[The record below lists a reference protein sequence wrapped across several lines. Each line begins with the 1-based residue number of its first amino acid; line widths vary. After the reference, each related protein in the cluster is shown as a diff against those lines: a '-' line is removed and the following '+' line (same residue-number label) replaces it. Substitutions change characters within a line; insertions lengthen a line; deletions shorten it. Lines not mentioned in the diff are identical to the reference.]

1 MSVIQAQ
8 TSARELRFVRCDDEG
23 RLTTNLEATIDDVTI
38 KGETAGGVK
47 TPVLVQTDGKLETMC
62 FGKTGAGADKELLVE
77 ANGSFVLGGGSVK
90 TAISSV
96 DGSTQSIQVDSTG
109 ALIVRTDN
117 SNDSIRITGLNSA
130 GANKGIGVEDTDGGI
145 LSAGKVVVATPTHA
159 DGTRQLLRLNAS
171 GELMV
176 NDSSGGGG
184 GSASNLYNKGGS
196 EETLSVLAP
205 VGPAT
210 SAVTP
215 AVTIYDMSSYKGIAI
230 NVVTTSA
237 TYFDISV
244 GVEFSNSATF
254 LTTLGAAYS
263 DIQTFNAAT
272 DVSGNPVAGQ
282 YVANVLMTPEFNS
295 QQPQARYARVSFNHN
310 NNTGSN
316 ISVTINA
323 IQMPF

>member
-1 MSVIQAQ
+1 MCI
-8 TSARELRFVRCDDEG
+8 RDRCW
-23 RLTTNLEATIDDVTI
+23 VC
-38 KGETAGGVK
+38 
-47 TPVLVQTDGKLETMC
+47 LVWR
-62 FGKTGAGADKELLVE
+62 V
-77 ANGSFVLGGGSVK
+77 
-90 TAISSV
+90 
-96 DGSTQSIQVDSTG
+96 
-109 ALIVRTDN
+109 
-117 SNDSIRITGLNSA
+117 
-130 GANKGIGVEDTDGGI
+130 
-145 LSAGKVVVATPTHA
+145 
-159 DGTRQLLRLNAS
+159 
-171 GELMV
+171 
-176 NDSSGGGG
+176 
-184 GSASNLYNKGGS
+184 SASNLYNKGGS